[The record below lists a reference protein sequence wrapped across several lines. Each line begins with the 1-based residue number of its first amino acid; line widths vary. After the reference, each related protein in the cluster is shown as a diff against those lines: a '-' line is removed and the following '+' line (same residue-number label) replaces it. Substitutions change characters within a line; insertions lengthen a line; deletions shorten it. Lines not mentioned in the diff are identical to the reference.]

1 MLLSRVD
8 MNTPL
13 ATMRNVGHLFAGE
26 DTEGFCCLGEKV
38 RTDNNADALLLDSYA
53 DFLYCI
59 ASWLILQRGLRG
71 NRLFALSSIMIM
83 GRNMAGILSNG
94 EEERIARCVLGCN
107 DPSLGEILRTAGR
120 AALAA
125 GNILRGLYDQ
135 PHLITHKGAIDLV
148 TEADVAAEQTVL
160 AMLKEAGEGIGFLA
174 EESHS
179 SYETLPQ
186 GPVWVIDPLDGTTNF
201 AHGFPIFAVSIAYA
215 VGTLSKVGVVYA
227 PMQDELFCACLG
239 GGAWLN
245 GHPIQVS
252 GASLLQDS
260 LLATGF
266 PYAIA
271 TEVEG
276 VMAALTRLLTRC
288 QGVRRTGAAAVDLAY
303 LACGRTDG
311 FWEINLKPW
320 DTAAAM
326 LLVSEAGGR
335 LTAYN
340 GQEYTPY
347 LPEVVASNGRIHA
360 EMVGQ
365 LADFSKAGKE

>member
-1 MLLSRVD
+1 
-8 MNTPL
+8 
-13 ATMRNVGHLFAGE
+13 
-26 DTEGFCCLGEKV
+26 
-38 RTDNNADALLLDSYA
+38 
-53 DFLYCI
+53 
-59 ASWLILQRGLRG
+59 
-71 NRLFALSSIMIM
+71 
-83 GRNMAGILSNG
+83 MAGILSEG
-94 EEERIARCVLGCN
+94 EDERVARCVAACKDEALGK
-107 DPSLGEILRTAGR
+107 ILRRAAT

-125 GNILRGLYDQ
+125 GSVLRNLYDK
-135 PHLITHKGAIDLV
+135 PHQITHKGTIDLV

-160 AMLKEAGEGIGFLA
+160 AMLREAGGGIGFLA

-179 SYETLPQ
+179 SYENLPQ

-201 AHGFPIFAVSIAYA
+201 AHGFPFFAVSIAYA
-215 VGTLSKVGVVYA
+215 EGTASKVGVVYA
-227 PMQDELFCACLG
+227 PMQDELFCACQG
-239 GGAWLN
+239 SGAWLN
-245 GHPIQVS
+245 GRPIQVS
-252 GASLLQDS
+252 GAAILQDS

-266 PYAIA
+266 PYAI
-271 TEVEG
+271 EQEIEG

-335 LTAYN
+335 LTTYD
-340 GQEYTPY
+340 GKGYTPY
-347 LPEVVASNGRIHA
+347 ISEVVASNGKIHA

-365 LADFSKAGKE
+365 LADFTRG

>member
-1 MLLSRVD
+1 M
-8 MNTPL
+8 
-13 ATMRNVGHLFAGE
+13 
-26 DTEGFCCLGEKV
+26 
-38 RTDNNADALLLDSYA
+38 ADGQSGGA
-53 DFLYCI
+53 
-59 ASWLILQRGLRG
+59 
-71 NRLFALSSIMIM
+71 
-83 GRNMAGILSNG
+83 
-94 EEERIARCVLGCN
+94 EERIAQCVAGCK
-107 DPSLGEILRTAGR
+107 DPALGEIMRTAGR

-125 GNILRGLYDQ
+125 GGVLRSLYDQ
-135 PHLITHKGAIDLV
+135 SHRITHKGAIDLV

-160 AMLKEAGEGIGFLA
+160 AMLREAGGDIGILA

-201 AHGFPIFAVSIAYA
+201 AHGFPFFAVSIAYA
-215 VGTLSKVGVVYA
+215 VGTRSKVGVVYA

-239 GGAWLN
+239 DGAWLN
-245 GHPIQVS
+245 GRLIKVS

-266 PYAIA
+266 PYAIE

-276 VMAALTRLLTRC
+276 VMAALSRLLTRC

-340 GQEYTPY
+340 GQGYTPY